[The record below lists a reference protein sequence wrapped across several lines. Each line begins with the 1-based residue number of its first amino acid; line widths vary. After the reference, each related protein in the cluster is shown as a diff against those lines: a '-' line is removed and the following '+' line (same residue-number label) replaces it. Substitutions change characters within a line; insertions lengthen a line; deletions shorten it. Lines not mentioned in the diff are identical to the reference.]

1 MKVVV
6 LGAGIIGISTAWFLR
21 QAGHEV
27 EVIDRASGPARETSF
42 ANGGQISVS
51 QSEPWAHPATPWQ
64 VLKWLPRGDAPL
76 LFRPRFEPQQ
86 WRWIAGFLGECRHR
100 RHAANLKAMV
110 ALGRYSQQAFAE
122 LRQQISPSY
131 AHRQQG
137 ILALLFNRRE
147 VRHAA
152 HACRLLAAEGIR
164 REVISVSE
172 AVAREPALAS
182 IAPRMLAAT
191 WCQSDESGDVHRF
204 SSQLAEACVAA
215 GVTFR
220 YQTRIN
226 ALEPAGAR
234 IARVSI
240 TGADG
245 AYDSVSADAFVLALG
260 SHSPLLLQPL
270 GLRLPVYPLKGYS
283 ATVPVL
289 DDSLAP
295 QISITDESHK
305 LVFSRLDNSLR
316 IAGTAELSGYS
327 SHLNP
332 LRCEALLRRART
344 LFGDACDW
352 QAARFWSGLR
362 PATPGNVPLIGRY
375 CFDNLWLNT
384 GHGTLGW
391 TEGPGSGRALAA
403 LMSGLAPAVDF
414 PFLRAG

>member
-6 LGAGIIGISTAWFLR
+6 LGAGIVGISSAWFLR

-76 LFRPRFEPQQ
+76 LFRPRIDLQQ
-86 WRWIAGFLGECRHR
+86 WRWIAGFLGECRYS

-110 ALGRYSQQAFAE
+110 ALGRYSQQTFSE
-122 LRQQISPSY
+122 LRQQLAPSY

-137 ILALLFNRRE
+137 ILALLFNRQG
-147 VRHAA
+147 VRHAE
-152 HACRLLAAEGIR
+152 HACRLLAAQGIR
-164 REVISVSE
+164 RELISVSE

-182 IAPRMLAAT
+182 IAPRLLAAT
-191 WCQSDESGDVHRF
+191 WCESDESGDVHRF
-204 SSQLAEACVAA
+204 SRQLADACVAA

-226 ALEPAGAR
+226 ALEPAGGR
-234 IARVSI
+234 ITRVSI
-240 TGADG
+240 TGPDG
-245 AYDSVSADAFVLALG
+245 SYDNVAADAFVLALG

-289 DDSLAP
+289 DGSLAP
-295 QISITDESHK
+295 QVSITDESHK
-305 LVFSRLDNSLR
+305 LVFSRLDDMLR

-332 LRCEALLRRART
+332 LRCAALLRRARE

-362 PATPGNVPLIGRY
+362 PATPGNVPLIGRLR
-375 CFDNLWLNT
+375 FDNLWLNT

-403 LMSGLAPAVDF
+403 LLSGQQPALDF
-414 PFLRAG
+414 PFLRG